1 MLEYSLFFAFA
12 FPILKMC
19 MPLFKNPIF
28 PLAQIGYDRMDG
40 LCMPQTGGNPMSKW
54 NYIWHSL
61 FFKVSLSFLVVGMI
75 PLLVLGGLSLNQFT
89 SQVQRNTENNFSQLV
104 INLSNNV
111 DDILTNYNEISK
123 AMYYNA
129 EGNRQSVTLRD
140 EIELQGKINMM
151 PIEDFLK
158 SVVYSDTHIQ
168 NAFFVR
174 ASDGFVFHQSRE
186 SKVLDT
192 NVPFPSVSWTY
203 ALAANPKQLGVF
215 PPHLESYYGST
226 DQVITFARNL
236 IDTSGNIGPDVKLL
250 GTLFFD
256 VDMDIFSRLFRQVH
270 LAERD
275 QMVVIDGN
283 GYTLFSNQRD
293 KLGKR
298 FDESAARRDSNTM
311 LFAEPV
317 PFIGGQ
323 VIGLVSKTD
332 LYASLIPIRST
343 VITVSAVCLA
353 ALLTLGVMFSRRF
366 TRPIL
371 DIMRL
376 MAKVESGHLEPG
388 AETSRKDELGR
399 LTHGFNRMI
408 ERLQWFIND
417 AYVSEIK
424 RKQTEL
430 NALKTQIRPHY
441 LYNTLEVIRMSA
453 VSNDDDEVA
462 DMIHSLSN
470 QLQYV
475 IDYGEEWVTLERE
488 LKHLKHYFHLI
499 EVRFDRRIELQVDV
513 KDEKLLRASILKL
526 SIQPIV
532 ENAVLHGFRKRGNK
546 GSIQVIVERAGEIGL
561 AVTVMDNGVGMDEG
575 TVAQLTRR
583 LEQAETAPSKS
594 IGVKNVHDRLR
605 TACGEPYG
613 ISIESKPDIGTSVRL
628 LIPLHREGAK
638 L

>member
-1 MLEYSLFFAFA
+1 
-12 FPILKMC
+12 
-19 MPLFKNPIF
+19 
-28 PLAQIGYDRMDG
+28 
-40 LCMPQTGGNPMSKW
+40 MSKW
-54 NYIWHSL
+54 KNIWHSL
-61 FFKVSLSFLVVGMI
+61 FLKVSLSFLFVGMI

-89 SQVQRNTENNFSQLV
+89 GQVQRNTENNFSQLV

-111 DDILTNYNEISK
+111 DDILTKYNEISK
-123 AMYYNA
+123 GMYYNA
-129 EGNRQSVTLRD
+129 EGTADWQSATLRD

-186 SKVLDT
+186 NKVLDM
-192 NVPFPSVSWTY
+192 NVPFPSVNWTY
-203 ALAANPKQLGVF
+203 ALSASPKQLVVF
-215 PPHLESYYGST
+215 PPHLESYYSST
-226 DQVITFARNL
+226 EQVMTFARSL
-236 IDTSGNIGPDVKLL
+236 IDTSGKIGPEVKLL

-283 GYTLFSNQRD
+283 GYTLFSNQSD

-311 LFAEPV
+311 VFAEPV

-323 VIGLVSKTD
+323 VIGLVSQSD

-388 AETSRKDELGR
+388 PEASRKDELGR

-417 AYVSEIK
+417 AYVGEIK

-499 EVRFDRRIELQVDV
+499 EVRFDRRIELHVDV

-532 ENAVLHGFRKRGNK
+532 ENAVLHGLRKRGNK
-546 GSIQVIVERAGEIGL
+546 GSIQVSVERTGDL
-561 AVTVMDNGVGMDEG
+561 AMEVTILDNGVGMDEG
-575 TVAQLTRR
+575 KVAQLTRR
-583 LEQAETAPSKS
+583 LEQTETAPSKS

-605 TACGEPYG
+605 NACGEPYG